1 MIGETGIQIFIV
13 FVALFGWSL
22 ALDCINTNRL
32 NESKEVN
39 EKKTITIGFLGSF
52 KYGLT
57 LGKLIAGAIP
67 LAVDEVNKYVNIYS
81 KQNNIVLIIFSVIQ
95 NYCQIIR

>member
-1 MIGETGIQIFIV
+1 MAITSKFLMIGETRIQIFIV
-13 FVALFGWSL
+13 FVTLLGCSL
-22 ALDCINTNRL
+22 SLDCINRF
-32 NESKEVN
+32 NESIEVN

-67 LAVDEVNKYVNIYS
+67 LAVDEVNKY
-81 KQNNIVLIIFSVIQ
+81 
-95 NYCQIIR
+95 

>member
-1 MIGETGIQIFIV
+1 MAITPKLLMIGETGIEMLIV
-13 FVALFGWSL
+13 FVTLFGCSL
-22 ALDCINTNRL
+22 ALNCS
-32 NESKEVN
+32 NESIEVN

-67 LAVDEVNKYVNIYS
+67 LAVDEVNKYLNI
-81 KQNNIVLIIFSVIQ
+81 LFSQ
-95 NYCQIIR
+95 QIC